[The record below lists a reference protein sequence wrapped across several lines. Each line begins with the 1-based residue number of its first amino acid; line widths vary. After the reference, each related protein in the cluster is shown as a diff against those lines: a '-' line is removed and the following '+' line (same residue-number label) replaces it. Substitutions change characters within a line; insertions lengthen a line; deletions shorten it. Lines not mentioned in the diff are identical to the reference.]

1 MEYLESLEASHQ
13 LRDMKNLNTVF
24 HFTPLSVFTE
34 PRYSQFLSS
43 LGPEVS
49 HVMLNESCGG
59 LGLPDVTSYTH
70 KLRMIRRTVLTVI
83 TLS

>member
-24 HFTPLSVFTE
+24 HFTPLSVFTD

-49 HVMLNESCGG
+49 HVMLNESTNPFLKCG
-59 LGLPDVTSYTH
+59 LCDYLVYQ
-70 KLRMIRRTVLTVI
+70 I
-83 TLS
+83 